1 MLKRALQ
8 AAAAYAAIVFA
19 AGFVLGTV
27 RVLFVAPRLGALLA
41 VLSEAPVMLAI
52 SWFVSA
58 ACIRAVRPSPAS
70 ALAMGG
76 TAFVLL
82 QAAEMALA
90 AIAFDKPPAAY
101 VRELATP
108 PGAAGLAAQVAFALF
123 PVLQAGRRT

>member
-8 AAAAYAAIVFA
+8 AAAVYAVIVFA

-27 RVLFVAPRLGALLA
+27 RVLVVAPRLGALLA

-52 SWFVSA
+52 SWVVSA
-58 ACIRAVRPSPAS
+58 ACIRAVRPSPAA
-70 ALAMGG
+70 ALMKGG

-90 AIAFDKPPAAY
+90 AIAFGKPPPAY
-101 VRELATP
+101 VRDLTTA
-108 PGAAGLAAQVAFALF
+108 PGALGLAAQLAFALF
-123 PVLQAGRRT
+123 PVLQARRRT